1 MRARKRTPATARPR
15 LAAVLVAAAAL
26 ACAGSV
32 GVLGDAAADPG
43 GGCHAPL
50 LEGLTFKLA
59 RAIAGRA
66 GCRIRVKGNP
76 VAVARI
82 QTVAHQSPA
91 AGGVTSTVTVWLN
104 RACRKGGTPVPEI
117 HEPAVTRGPTKLVS
131 GFYVG
136 GGPAPHYFSAPKCPR
151 HAEPPPGAG
160 TVEVLDASGAVV
172 ATQTSVARQFVEI
185 PLPAGS
191 YTIRGTFLNATVNG
205 GHPTRTESVLIPAG
219 RTVRQD
225 FVLSVP

>member
-1 MRARKRTPATARPR
+1 MREHERTPVAARPR
-15 LAAVLVAAAAL
+15 LAAIVVAAAVL

-32 GVLGDAAADPG
+32 GALGNAAADAG
-43 GGCHAPL
+43 GRCHAPL

-66 GCRIRVKGNP
+66 GCRIRVKGNLL
-76 VAVARI
+76 ALARV
-82 QTVAHQSPA
+82 QTVSRQSPA
-91 AGGVTSTVTVWLN
+91 AGGITSTVTVWLN

-117 HEPAVTRGPTKLVS
+117 HEPAVRRGPTKLVS
-131 GFYVG
+131 GFYVA
-136 GGPAPHYFSAPKCPR
+136 GGPAPRYFSAPKCPR
-151 HAEPPPGAG
+151 HPEPPPGAG

-191 YTIRGTFLNATVNG
+191 YTIRGTFLSANVNG
-205 GHPTRTESVLIPAG
+205 THPIRTESVLIPAG

-225 FVLSVP
+225 FLLIVP

>member
-1 MRARKRTPATARPR
+1 MRERRRTPSTARPG
-15 LAAVLVAAAAL
+15 LAAIVVAAAVM

-32 GVLGDAAADPG
+32 GALGNAAADSG

-66 GCRIRVKGNP
+66 GCRIRAKGNP
-76 VAVARI
+76 LVNASI
-82 QTVAHQSPA
+82 QTVARQSPA
-91 AGGVTSTVTVWLN
+91 AGGVTSIVTVWLN
-104 RACRKGGTPVPEI
+104 RVCSRRAPTAPEI
-117 HEPAVTRGPTKLVS
+117 HEPKITVGPTKLVT
-131 GFYVG
+131 GFYLA
-136 GGPAPHYFSAPKCPR
+136 GGPLPGFFSARTCPR
-151 HAEPPPGAG
+151 HPEPPPGAG
-160 TVEVLDASGAVV
+160 TVEVLDAGGTVV

-191 YTIRGTFLNATVNG
+191 YKIRGTFLNATVNG
-205 GHPTRTESVLIPAG
+205 THPIRTESVLIPAG

-225 FVLSVP
+225 FLLSVP